1 MGKFIEIVS
10 KYITDD
16 SDATLQMLDELKV
29 AEDELKDCV
38 TEEDILT
45 AVKAKDDEWRR
56 RYKEAFFKSP
66 EVEITEDETEDG
78 EKLKFEDLFD
88 EVK

>member
-16 SDATLQMLDELKV
+16 SDATLQMLDELKT
-29 AEDELKDCV
+29 AEDELKDCL
-38 TEEDILT
+38 TEEDILA
-45 AVKAKDDEWRR
+45 AVKAKDDEWRK
-56 RYKEAFFKSP
+56 RYKETFLKSP
-66 EVEITEDETEDG
+66 EVETANDETED
-78 EKLKFEDLFD
+78 EDKVKFEDLFV